1 MKKNIEELNKK
12 FKKIQSMGW
21 IEATSH
27 GNGNVGITFEN
38 IIGKE
43 RENFPIADY
52 NGIEIKTNI
61 KTAKRPYM
69 TLFSSAPDGKY
80 LFQTQLLKE
89 KYGKPDNTYNE
100 YKVFYGRIT
109 ANKYT
114 RINKYYMKLEINY
127 KHEKIYLKVYDLK
140 FNLIDKDC
148 FWDFSTIK
156 QKLEQKIKILAY
168 ITAEKKFE
176 HNQVFFK
183 YKKIE
188 FYKIKSFEE
197 FLKLFSYGT
206 IKICFKVGIYKKGK
220 KFGKTYDHGTG
231 FEIEKENILK
241 LYEKY

>member
-114 RINKYYMKLEINY
+114 RI
-127 KHEKIYLKVYDLK
+127 
-140 FNLIDKDC
+140 
-148 FWDFSTIK
+148 
-156 QKLEQKIKILAY
+156 
-168 ITAEKKFE
+168 
-176 HNQVFFK
+176 
-183 YKKIE
+183 
-188 FYKIKSFEE
+188 
-197 FLKLFSYGT
+197 
-206 IKICFKVGIYKKGK
+206 
-220 KFGKTYDHGTG
+220 
-231 FEIEKENILK
+231 
-241 LYEKY
+241 